1 MFHSKLF
8 FPKVFIIQLALIK
21 VLNIQITLCITKMT
35 IQMNK
40 KFKNYWSKYS
50 SILAIKV
57 IFGPRYNIQFME
69 FSNERVYDGT
79 YIEMM
84 SFFLFLNCT
93 STYL

>member
-1 MFHSKLF
+1 
-8 FPKVFIIQLALIK
+8 
-21 VLNIQITLCITKMT
+21 MT

-69 FSNERVYDGT
+69 FSNERLYDGT
-79 YIEMM
+79 YI
-84 SFFLFLNCT
+84 
-93 STYL
+93 